1 MVAVFVLI
9 VGVILILVA
18 ATLWFWVSELPKVLT
33 CIVPMAPGLVMLGTF
48 LLILTELFLFF
59 GNKDDKRAAK
69 RDLSYLFP
77 TLLVSGV
84 LWYAAYKLLW

>member
-1 MVAVFVLI
+1 MVAGFVLI
-9 VGVILILVA
+9 AGVILILVFA
-18 ATLWFWVSELPKVLT
+18 ALWFSMSGLPNVLT

-59 GNKDDKRAAK
+59 GKKEDRKAAK
-69 RDLSYLFP
+69 RDLGYLFP